1 MLGCVGHDATVWLS
15 DCEWKKM
22 GGGMLGEYMRQRG
35 SIFLEGILAK
45 GRKKERAMMLVS
57 NFRWIKENVPDWV
70 QAVVA
75 SPDEGGTRRAGQFLN
90 NIEE

>member
-1 MLGCVGHDATVWLS
+1 MEKNGRRDAGRIY
-15 DCEWKKM
+15 EA
-22 GGGMLGEYMRQRG
+22 
-35 SIFLEGILAK
+35 EGLNFF
-45 GRKKERAMMLVS
+45 GRNFGKKKERAMMLVS

-75 SPDEGGTRRAGQFLN
+75 SPDEGGTRRAGQFFN

>member
-1 MLGCVGHDATVWLS
+1 M
-15 DCEWKKM
+15 
-22 GGGMLGEYMRQRG
+22 
-35 SIFLEGILAK
+35 I
-45 GRKKERAMMLVS
+45 LVS

-75 SPDEGGTRRAGQFLN
+75 SPDEGGTRRAGQFFN